1 MQNHSNT
8 NIEHNSDAHVTVESK
23 RPRRRAAHLPQLET
37 EEGLT
42 TKCGHFIPRQHIAHV
57 GNPANRPE
65 YFECK
70 ACYAIDATEKELER
84 DRNLFLLAAIHDLA
98 SKEL

>member
-1 MQNHSNT
+1 MQNHPNT
-8 NIEHNSDAHVTVESK
+8 NIEHNSETHAGVESK
-23 RPRRRAAHLPQLET
+23 SQRRRAAHLPQLET

-42 TKCGHFIPRQHIAHV
+42 TKCGHFIRKRHIARV

-65 YFECK
+65 YYECK

-84 DRNLFLLAAIHDLA
+84 DRNLFLLAVIHDLS

>member
-1 MQNHSNT
+1 MQNQNT
-8 NIEHNSDAHVTVESK
+8 TNFEHNSEQRAGVKSK

-37 EEGLT
+37 DEGLT
-42 TKCGHFIPRQHIAHV
+42 TKCGHFIPRQHIARV

-65 YFECK
+65 YYECS

-84 DRNLFLLAAIHDLA
+84 DRNLFLLAVIHDLA